1 MRLAKSEKSSAPR
14 AEDDVAARA
23 TEGMLGP
30 NPFVGLRS
38 QDVLEQF
45 DKIAAAAAKQ
55 PQLILAQQA
64 ALARELMAIL
74 LGTSEIAPS
83 ADDKRFRD
91 TRWQD
96 HPLYKMYLQSYL
108 AWARGADEF
117 VGKLGLDE
125 KNTQR
130 ARFAVSLVADAFA
143 PSNFLWTNPVAL
155 KRVAESNGASV
166 AEGLR
171 NMMQDLLNNQGMPAQ
186 VDKSKFEV
194 GKNLAIS
201 PGAVVFRNPVL
212 ELIQYRPLTESVF
225 ARPLI
230 IVPPQ
235 INKFYLFDLAPGR
248 SVIEYLLKS
257 GFQMFVVSWRNPTAE
272 QHDWNMDTYVDALLQ
287 AIDAAREITNSED
300 VNIAGACSGAM
311 TVSALLGHIA
321 ARGDRPI
328 AAVTMMVVV
337 LDRDEDS
344 QIGLFATPEAI
355 AAAKQASKLKG
366 VLSGQDMARMF
377 AWMRPNDLVW
387 NYWVNN
393 YLLGHAPPAF
403 DVLYWNNDTTRLP
416 ASFHGQLLDIFL
428 QNLFRVRGSLTVF
441 NTPIDLGNVRCD
453 KYVVAGLSDHITP
466 WRGVYRAARLF
477 GGAAEFVLSSSG
489 HIQSIIN
496 PPGNAKA
503 TFFVSA
509 NEASDAD
516 TWFAGAKRLT
526 GSWWDHWR
534 QWLVERSGA
543 RVSAPLNLG
552 NERHTK
558 IVDAPGTYVLER

>member
-1 MRLAKSEKSSAPR
+1 MTFVNTEKSSTPQAG
-14 AEDDVAARA
+14 DDVAVRA
-23 TEGMLGP
+23 AEGMLGP

-45 DKIAAAAAKQ
+45 NKIAAAAARH

-64 ALARELMAIL
+64 TLARQLFAIL
-74 LGTSEIAPS
+74 SGTSDIAPG

-91 TRWQD
+91 ADWQD
-96 HPLYKMYLQSYL
+96 HPLYRMYLQSYL
-108 AWARGADEF
+108 AWARASDEF
-117 VGKLGLDE
+117 IGTLGFDE

-130 ARFAVSLVADAFA
+130 ARFAVSLISDALA
-143 PSNFLWTNPVAL
+143 PTNIFWTNPVAL
-155 KRVAESNGASV
+155 KRLVESNGTSV

-194 GKNLAIS
+194 GKNLGIS
-201 PGAVVFRNPVL
+201 PGTVVFRNAVL
-212 ELIQYRPLTESVF
+212 ELIQYQPMTKSVF

-257 GFQMFVVSWRNPTAE
+257 SFQIFVVSWRNPTAE
-272 QHDWNMDTYVDALLQ
+272 HHDWNMDIYVDALLQ
-287 AIDAAREITNSED
+287 AIDAARAITNSENI
-300 VNIAGACSGAM
+300 NIAAACSGAM

-321 ARGDRPI
+321 ARGDHSVS
-328 AAVTMMVVV
+328 AVTMMVVV

-366 VLSGQDMARMF
+366 VLSGQDMGRMF

-416 ASFHGQLLDIFL
+416 ARFHGQLLDLFL
-428 QNLFRVRGSLTVF
+428 QNLFRVRGSLTVLG
-441 NTPIDLGNVRCD
+441 TPINLANVKSD

-466 WRGVYRAARLF
+466 WRGVYRAAQLF
-477 GGAAEFVLSSSG
+477 GGSTEFVLSSSG

-503 TFFVSA
+503 TYFVSA
-509 NEASDAD
+509 SNAPDGD
-516 TWFAGAKRLT
+516 TWLARAKRMS

-543 RVSAPLNLG
+543 SVSAPDNLG
-552 NERHTK
+552 NEQYTK
-558 IVDAPGTYVLER
+558 ICNAPGTYVLES

>member
-1 MRLAKSEKSSAPR
+1 MTFAESEKSSAPR
-14 AEDDVAARA
+14 AGDDVAARA
-23 TEGMLGP
+23 AEGMLGP

-38 QDVLEQF
+38 QDVLAQF
-45 DKIAAAAAKQ
+45 DKIAAAAAKH
-55 PQLILAQQA
+55 PQLILTQQL
-64 ALARELMAIL
+64 ALVRELMAIFS
-74 LGTSEIAPS
+74 GNSEVAPS
-83 ADDKRFRD
+83 AGDKRFRD
-91 TRWQD
+91 ADWQN
-96 HPLYKMYLQSYL
+96 HPLYKTYLQSYL
-108 AWARGADEF
+108 AWARSLDEF
-117 VGKLGLDE
+117 VGKLGFDE
-125 KNTQR
+125 KSTQR
-130 ARFAVSLVADAFA
+130 ARFAVSLVTDALA
-143 PSNFLWTNPVAL
+143 PSNILWTNPVAV
-155 KRVAESNGASV
+155 KRLVESNGASV

-171 NMMQDLLNNQGMPAQ
+171 NMMQDFLSNQGMPAQ
-186 VDKSKFEV
+186 VDKSKFGV
-194 GKNLAIS
+194 GKNLGIS

-212 ELIQYRPLTESVF
+212 ELIQYRPMTESVF

-235 INKFYLFDLAPGR
+235 INKFYLFDLAPGHW
-248 SVIEYLLKS
+248 VIEYLLKS
-257 GFQMFVVSWRNPTAE
+257 GVQTFVVSWRNPTAE

-287 AIDAAREITNSED
+287 AIDATREITNSED

-321 ARGDRPI
+321 ARGNCPVP
-328 AAVTMMVVV
+328 AVTMMVVV

-366 VLSGQDMARMF
+366 VLSGEDMGRMF

-416 ASFHGQLLDIFL
+416 ASFHGQLLDLFL
-428 QNLFRVRGSLTVF
+428 QNLFRVRGSLTVLG
-441 NTPIDLGNVRCD
+441 TPIDLGNVKCD

-466 WRGVYRAARLF
+466 WRGVYRAAQLF
-477 GGAAEFVLSSSG
+477 GGATEFVLSSSG

-503 TFFVSA
+503 TYFVGA
-509 NEASDAD
+509 NETSDAD
-516 TWFAGAKRLT
+516 TWLAGAKRMT
-526 GSWWDHWR
+526 DSWWDHWR
-534 QWLVERSGA
+534 QWLVERSGVP
-543 RVSAPLNLG
+543 VSAPVNLG
-552 NERHTK
+552 NERYTK
-558 IVDAPGTYVLER
+558 IVNAPGTYVLEH

>member
-1 MRLAKSEKSSAPR
+1 MTFAKSEKLSTPR
-14 AEDDVAARA
+14 AGDDVAARA
-23 TEGMLGP
+23 AEGMLGP

-45 DKIAAAAAKQ
+45 NKIAAAAAKH
-55 PQLILAQQA
+55 PQLILAQQV
-64 ALARELMAIL
+64 ALARKLMTICS
-74 LGTSEIAPS
+74 GKSEVAPS

-91 TRWQD
+91 ADWQN
-96 HPLYKMYLQSYL
+96 HPLYRMYLQSYL
-108 AWARGADEF
+108 AWARAVEEF
-117 VGKLGLDE
+117 VGKLGFDE

-130 ARFAVSLVADAFA
+130 ARFAVSLVTDALA
-143 PSNFLWTNPVAL
+143 PTNIFWTNPVAL
-155 KRVAESNGASV
+155 KRLVESNGASV

-171 NMMQDLLNNQGMPAQ
+171 NMMQDLLTNQGMPAQ
-186 VDKSKFEV
+186 VDKNKFEV
-194 GKNLAIS
+194 GKNLGIS
-201 PGAVVFRNPVL
+201 TGAVVFRNPVL
-212 ELIQYRPLTESVF
+212 ELIQYQPMTESVF

-248 SVIEYLLKS
+248 SLIEFLLKS
-257 GFQMFVVSWRNPTAE
+257 GFQIFIVSWRNPTAE
-272 QHDWNMDTYVDALLQ
+272 QRDWNMDTYVDALLQ
-287 AIDAAREITNSED
+287 AIDVARDITNSED

-321 ARGDRPI
+321 ARGDC
-328 AAVTMMVVV
+328 AVSAVTMMVVV

-355 AAAKQASKLKG
+355 AAAKQASKIKG
-366 VLSGQDMARMF
+366 VLSGQDMGRMF

-416 ASFHGQLLDIFL
+416 ASFHGQLLDLFL
-428 QNLFRVRGSLTVF
+428 QNLLRIQGSLTVLG
-441 NTPIDLGNVRCD
+441 TPIDLRHVKSE
-453 KYVVAGLSDHITP
+453 KYVVAGLTDHITP
-466 WRGVYRAARLF
+466 WRGVYRATQLF
-477 GGAAEFVLSSSG
+477 GGATEFVLSSSG

-496 PPGNAKA
+496 PPGNTKA
-503 TFFVSA
+503 TYFVNAS
-509 NEASDAD
+509 EAADAD
-516 TWFAGAKRLT
+516 TWLAGAKRMT

-543 RVSAPLNLG
+543 PVSAPVNVG

-558 IVDAPGTYVLER
+558 IVDAPGTYVSEP

>member
-1 MRLAKSEKSSAPR
+1 
-14 AEDDVAARA
+14 
-23 TEGMLGP
+23 
-30 NPFVGLRS
+30 
-38 QDVLEQF
+38 
-45 DKIAAAAAKQ
+45 
-55 PQLILAQQA
+55 
-64 ALARELMAIL
+64 
-74 LGTSEIAPS
+74 
-83 ADDKRFRD
+83 
-91 TRWQD
+91 
-96 HPLYKMYLQSYL
+96 
-108 AWARGADEF
+108 
-117 VGKLGLDE
+117 
-125 KNTQR
+125 
-130 ARFAVSLVADAFA
+130 
-143 PSNFLWTNPVAL
+143 
-155 KRVAESNGASV
+155 
-166 AEGLR
+166 
-171 NMMQDLLNNQGMPAQ
+171 
-186 VDKSKFEV
+186 
-194 GKNLAIS
+194 
-201 PGAVVFRNPVL
+201 
-212 ELIQYRPLTESVF
+212 
-225 ARPLI
+225 LI

-311 TVSALLGHIA
+311 TVSALLGHVA

-416 ASFHGQLLDIFL
+416 ASFHGQLLDLFL
-428 QNLFRVRGSLTVF
+428 QNLFRIQGSLTVLG
-441 NTPIDLGNVRCD
+441 TPIDLRHVKSE
-453 KYVVAGLSDHITP
+453 KYVVAGLTDHITP
-466 WRGVYRAARLF
+466 WRGVYRATQLF
-477 GGAAEFVLSSSG
+477 GGATEFVLSSSG

-496 PPGNAKA
+496 PPENTKA
-503 TFFVSA
+503 TYFVNAS
-509 NEASDAD
+509 EAADAD
-516 TWFAGAKRLT
+516 TWLAGAKRMT

-543 RVSAPLNLG
+543 PVSAPVNVG

-558 IVDAPGTYVLER
+558 IVDAPGTYVSEP

>member
-1 MRLAKSEKSSAPR
+1 MTFAKSEKLSTPR
-14 AEDDVAARA
+14 AGDDVAARA
-23 TEGMLGP
+23 AEGMLGP

-45 DKIAAAAAKQ
+45 NKIAAAAAKH
-55 PQLILAQQA
+55 PQLILAQQV
-64 ALARELMAIL
+64 ALARELMTIFS
-74 LGTSEIAPS
+74 GKSEVAPS

-91 TRWQD
+91 ADWQN
-96 HPLYKMYLQSYL
+96 HPLYRMYLQSYL
-108 AWARGADEF
+108 AWARAVEEF
-117 VGKLGLDE
+117 VGKLGFDE

-130 ARFAVSLVADAFA
+130 ASFAVSLVTDALA
-143 PSNFLWTNPVAL
+143 PTNIFWTNPVAL
-155 KRVAESNGASV
+155 KRLVESNGASI

-171 NMMQDLLNNQGMPAQ
+171 NMMQDLLTNQGMPAQ
-186 VDKSKFEV
+186 VDKNKFEV
-194 GKNLAIS
+194 GKNLGIS
-201 PGAVVFRNPVL
+201 TGAVVFRNPVL
-212 ELIQYRPLTESVF
+212 ELIQYQPMTESVF

-248 SVIEYLLKS
+248 SLIEFLLKS
-257 GFQMFVVSWRNPTAE
+257 GFQIFIVSWRNPTAE
-272 QHDWNMDTYVDALLQ
+272 QRDWNMDTYVDALLQ
-287 AIDAAREITNSED
+287 AIDVARDITNSED

-321 ARGDRPI
+321 ARGDC
-328 AAVTMMVVV
+328 AVSAVTMMVVV

-355 AAAKQASKLKG
+355 AAAKQASKIKG
-366 VLSGQDMARMF
+366 VLSGQDMGRMF

-416 ASFHGQLLDIFL
+416 ASFHGQLLDLFL
-428 QNLFRVRGSLTVF
+428 QNLFRIQGSLTVLG
-441 NTPIDLGNVRCD
+441 TPIDLRHVKSE
-453 KYVVAGLSDHITP
+453 KYVVAGLTDHITP
-466 WRGVYRAARLF
+466 WRGVYRATQLF
-477 GGAAEFVLSSSG
+477 GGATEFVLSSSG

-496 PPGNAKA
+496 PPENTKA
-503 TFFVSA
+503 TYFVNAS
-509 NEASDAD
+509 EAADAD
-516 TWFAGAKRLT
+516 TWLAGAKRMT

-543 RVSAPLNLG
+543 PVSAPVNVG

-558 IVDAPGTYVLER
+558 IVDAPGTYVSEP

>member
-1 MRLAKSEKSSAPR
+1 MIFAKSEKSSTPQAG
-14 AEDDVAARA
+14 DDVAARA
-23 TEGMLGP
+23 AEGMLGP

-45 DKIAAAAAKQ
+45 DKIAAAASKH

-64 ALARELMAIL
+64 ALARELMAVFS
-74 LGTSEIAPS
+74 GTSEIAPG
-83 ADDKRFRD
+83 ADDKRFRAAD
-91 TRWQD
+91 WQN
-96 HPLYKMYLQSYL
+96 HPLYRMYLQSYL
-108 AWARGADEF
+108 AWARAVDEF
-117 VGKLGLDE
+117 VGKLGFDE

-130 ARFAVSLVADAFA
+130 ARFAMSLVTDAFA
-143 PSNFLWTNPVAL
+143 PSNILWTNPIAL
-155 KRVAESNGASV
+155 KRLVESNGASV
-166 AEGLR
+166 AEGLH
-171 NMMQDLLNNQGMPAQ
+171 NMMQDFLNNQGMPAQ

-194 GKNLAIS
+194 GKNLGIS
-201 PGAVVFRNPVL
+201 PGAVIFRNPVL
-212 ELIQYRPLTESVF
+212 ELIQYRPMTGSVF

-257 GFQMFVVSWRNPTAE
+257 GFQMFIVSWRNPTAE
-272 QHDWNMDTYVDALLQ
+272 HRDWNMDTYVDALLQ
-287 AIDAAREITNSED
+287 AIDVARAVTKSKD

-311 TVSALLGHIA
+311 TVSALLGYIA
-321 ARGDRPI
+321 VRGDRPVS
-328 AAVTMMVVV
+328 AATMMVVV

-355 AAAKQASKLKG
+355 AAAKQASKITG
-366 VLSGQDMARMF
+366 VLSGQNMGRMF

-416 ASFHGQLLDIFL
+416 ASFYGQLLDLFL
-428 QNLFRVRGSLTVF
+428 QNKFRIPGSLTVLG
-441 NTPIDLGNVRCD
+441 TPIDLGNVRSD
-453 KYVVAGLSDHITP
+453 KYIVAGLSDHITP
-466 WRGVYRAARLF
+466 WRGVYRAAKLF
-477 GGAAEFVLSSSG
+477 GGATEFVLSSSG

-496 PPGNAKA
+496 PPGNTKA
-503 TFFVSA
+503 TYFVNSK
-509 NEASDAD
+509 EASDAD
-516 TWFAGAKRLT
+516 AWLAGAKRTT

-534 QWLVERSGA
+534 QWLTERSGA
-543 RVSAPLNLG
+543 SVSAPRNLG

-558 IVDAPGTYVLER
+558 IPEAPGSYVLER

>member
-1 MRLAKSEKSSAPR
+1 MTFTRNEKSSPTR
-14 AEDDVAARA
+14 AGNDVADRA

-45 DKIAAAAAKQ
+45 DKIAAAATKH
-55 PQLILAQQA
+55 PQLFLAQQA
-64 ALARELMAIL
+64 ALARDLMAIF
-74 LGTSEIAPS
+74 LGKSEVAPS

-91 TRWQD
+91 ADWQN
-96 HPLYKMYLQSYL
+96 HPLYRMYLQSYL
-108 AWARGADEF
+108 VWARAVDEF
-117 VGKLGLDE
+117 VGKLGFDE

-130 ARFAVSLVADAFA
+130 ARFAASLISDALA
-143 PSNFLWTNPVAL
+143 PSNMLWSNPVAL
-155 KRVAESNGASV
+155 KRLVESNGASV

-171 NMMQDLLNNQGMPAQ
+171 NMIQDFVNNQGMPAQ
-186 VDKSKFEV
+186 VDKSKFQV
-194 GKNLAIS
+194 GKNLGISSGAI
-201 PGAVVFRNPVL
+201 VFRNAVL
-212 ELIQYRPLTESVF
+212 ELIQYQPMTEKVF

-248 SVIEYLLKS
+248 SVVEYLLKG
-257 GFQMFVVSWRNPTAE
+257 GFQTFIVSWRNPTAE
-272 QHDWNMDTYVDALLQ
+272 HRDWNMDTYIDALLQ
-287 AIDAAREITNSED
+287 AIDVVRDVTNSED
-300 VNIAGACSGAM
+300 VNIAAACSGAM

-321 ARGDRPI
+321 LRGSR
-328 AAVTMMVVV
+328 AVSAVTMMVVV

-355 AAAKQASKLKG
+355 AAAKQASKVAG
-366 VLSGQDMARMF
+366 VLSGQNMGRTF

-416 ASFHGQLLDIFL
+416 ASFHGQLLDLFL
-428 QNLFRVRGSLTVF
+428 QNLFRVSGSLTVLS
-441 NTPIDLGNVRCD
+441 TPVDLGNVRCD

-466 WRGVYRAARLF
+466 WRGVYRAAQLF
-477 GGAAEFVLSSSG
+477 GGVTEFVLSSSG

-496 PPGNAKA
+496 PPGNTKA
-503 TFFVSA
+503 TYFV
-509 NEASDAD
+509 NTDGASDAD
-516 TWFAGAKRLT
+516 TWLAGATRMS

-534 QWLVERSGA
+534 QWLIERSGA
-543 RVSAPLNLG
+543 LVSAPCSLG
-552 NERHTK
+552 NARHTK